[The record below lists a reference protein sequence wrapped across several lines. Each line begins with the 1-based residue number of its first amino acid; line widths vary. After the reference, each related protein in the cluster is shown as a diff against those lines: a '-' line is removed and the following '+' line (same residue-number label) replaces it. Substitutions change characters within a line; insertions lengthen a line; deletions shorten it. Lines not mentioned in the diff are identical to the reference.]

1 MTPEPTHKGE
11 LVAMP
16 PKYLI
21 GIPIYDDVE
30 QLAERSIERAMNAA
44 TPEEL
49 LADPESGGLR
59 DLAGQAI
66 TITAVLG
73 IMPST
78 IKDGDYY
85 IVFEAATPP
94 NGELSILT
102 TGSRFAAAR
111 IATLAAKG
119 WLPRAVRVVELESTA
134 NKGQSSLWVVDAVQ
148 PTPGSV
154 EQGF

>member
-1 MTPEPTHKGE
+1 MSPETTHQAVV
-11 LVAMP
+11 VAGSP
-16 PKYLI
+16 PKYLA
-21 GIPIYDDVE
+21 GIPIYDGTE
-30 QLAERSIERAMNAA
+30 ALAERSIERAMNAR

-59 DLAGQAI
+59 DYVGKPI
-66 TITAVLG
+66 TINAVLG

-78 IKDGDYY
+78 INEGDFY
-85 IVFEAATPP
+85 IVFEAVTSD
-94 NGELSILT
+94 GELVTLT

-148 PTPGSV
+148 PTPGSN